1 MHVSVLVRVLLLA
14 AIPTA
19 LVAAARAA
27 DSAEPKMLL
36 QGGQLHERCLEKGA
50 RDLGVCQ
57 GYIGAVVD
65 LEHLH
70 SSLAGRDPLYC
81 IPEGRELS
89 ELVDRV
95 TSWMVSHP
103 QQADR
108 PAVAQVTFAL
118 IDTFPCPSHAPAAPD
133 PSIRR

>member
-1 MHVSVLVRVLLLA
+1 MRTFVLRVLLLVT
-14 AIPTA
+14 IPTV
-19 LVAAARAA
+19 LLAAARAA
-27 DSAEPKMLL
+27 ESADPKMLL
-36 QGGQLHERCLEKGA
+36 EGGQLHDRCLEKEA
-50 RDLGVCQ
+50 QQLGVCQ
-57 GYIGAVVD
+57 GYIGAVID

-95 TSWMVSHP
+95 TTWLVSHP
-103 QQADR
+103 DQAGR

-118 IDTFPCPSHAPAAPD
+118 IDTFPCKTHAPASPD
-133 PSIRR
+133 PNFR